1 METDNAK
8 GNLHNRLFVYGTL
21 QHGQSRNYVLK
32 GLKYEKAILPSFR
45 KIEPPSLGF
54 PFIIKDN
61 KYNVKGEVYYGV
73 SRSLINHLDM
83 IEGEG
88 RLYHRIIVKVK
99 IENGN
104 EIDAYTYYPSEILI
118 KNYKKEIIDE

>member
-1 METDNAK
+1 MDTNNSK
-8 GNLHNRLFVYGTL
+8 VNLHNRLFVYGTL
-21 QHGQSRNYVLK
+21 QHGQNRNYVLK
-32 GLKYEKAILPSFR
+32 GLKFEKAILPNF
-45 KIEPPSLGF
+45 KKLEPPSLGF

-61 KYNVKGEVYYGV
+61 KSSVKGEVYYGV

-88 RLYHRIIVKVK
+88 RLYHRIVVRIK
-99 IENGN
+99 IKNGN

-118 KNYKKEIIDE
+118 KNYM